1 MGIQT
6 VCGDSPCVGILDF
19 ARNPDTSLISMKSS
33 YIDVYEFQITY
44 TKEVTRASPRN
55 LPSCPEQSP
64 AVGNRRSL
72 CPICAELISLMF
84 PPEPWRGAFDVDF
97 STRIQFSAP
106 AQR

>member
-6 VCGDSPCVGILDF
+6 VCSDSPCVGILDF

-64 AVGNRRSL
+64 AVPIIMSHL
-72 CPICAELISLMF
+72 C
-84 PPEPWRGAFDVDF
+84 
-97 STRIQFSAP
+97 
-106 AQR
+106 